1 MGAAALALSWMGL
14 RASGDGES
22 EGETQVRLDQFHQ
35 GPETIE
41 QNTKT
46 KERTMPV
53 KLTERHDGKILEV
66 QASGRLSH
74 EDYRQFVPAFERLTK
89 QHGKINVLFEMVD
102 FHGWEAAALWDD
114 LKFNLTHLSQIERL
128 AMVGNKKWEQG
139 MANFCAPFTH
149 ADVRFF
155 DPTQFADARDWL
167 GIPPML

>member
-1 MGAAALALSWMGL
+1 MYKDLS
-14 RASGDGES
+14 
-22 EGETQVRLDQFHQ
+22 T

-53 KLTERHDGKILEV
+53 ELTERHDGKILEV
-66 QASGRLSH
+66 QASGRLSN